1 MKLLCA
7 LLVVGLT
14 GCTQT
19 VVRSPQGVAVVQ
31 TSGNVRGM
39 TYAGPDFAWRAEEID
54 HGTAALARGKAISER
69 AAGIAGVVTALGASA
84 LLK

>member
-1 MKLLCA
+1 MKPLIFLSA
-7 LLVVGLT
+7 LLLT
-14 GCTQT
+14 ACTQT

-69 AAGIAGVVTALGASA
+69 AAGVAGIVTAVGASA